1 LSAFSIESLAVER
14 PTEFN
19 LFCEVV
25 MRRNISLGLVVVAM
39 LALVS
44 FVKADDT
51 STTLKGTMTCA
62 KCGLHQADEC
72 QSVLQVKDGDAT
84 VTYYI
89 ADSDASKGTHEKVCK
104 AAVENVTRRPRLRV
118 CQAKGPYK
126 NNLNNSKTTR
136 EAR

>member
-1 LSAFSIESLAVER
+1 
-14 PTEFN
+14 
-19 LFCEVV
+19 

-104 AAVENVTRRPRLRV
+104 AAVENVTITGTVADKDGKKWITPTKIEGL
-118 CQAKGPYK
+118 P
-126 NNLNNSKTTR
+126 S
-136 EAR
+136 